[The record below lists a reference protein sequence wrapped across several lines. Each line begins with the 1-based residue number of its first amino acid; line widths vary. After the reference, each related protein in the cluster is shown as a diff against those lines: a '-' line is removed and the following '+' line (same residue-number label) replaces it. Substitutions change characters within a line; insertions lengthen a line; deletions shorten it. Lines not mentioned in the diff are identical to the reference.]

1 MLSLIDSLKT
11 YRNKKRFKRG
21 SIVRVIDKRRN
32 LNFIGILSK
41 FDNNIA
47 YLFMIHHLGDHDAFF
62 FDTNGVTAQISTLHK
77 PSQEELEEYLDYTYN
92 KLSLIYVPWMKL
104 FRKFPNQ
111 YIHGEDVFL
120 AMCEKD
126 TYIDN
131 RRMKFDRCESIGS
144 SLIYKIYCIGE
155 EVQYSSSDIYPV
167 EYNRAML

>member
-11 YRNKKRFKRG
+11 YRNRKRFKRG

-32 LNFIGILSK
+32 LNFIGVLSK

-47 YLFMIHHLGDHDAFF
+47 YLFMVYHLGNYCKF
-62 FDTNGVTAQISTLHK
+62 FDTTHGVTAQISTLHK

-92 KLSLIYVPWMKL
+92 KLSLIYVPWMRL

-111 YIHGEDVFL
+111 YVQGEDVFL

-126 TYIDN
+126 TYVDN
-131 RRMKFDRCESIGS
+131 RRMKFDRCEEIEP
-144 SLIYKIYCIGE
+144 LIYKIYCIGD
-155 EVQYSSSDIYPV
+155 EVQYFFSDIYPV
-167 EYNRAML
+167 NYNRAML